1 MKFAQEFRKALQR
14 EAFPQRWINCAIPY
28 GQLKKCLKKVTKEL
42 EEIGLN
48 KETLTRLAAEQQ
60 QPSSGSTPVDPSFS
74 YHLDVDGS
82 DGKGGEDGRGSKAA
96 ESSRFRPRLTV
107 FIRLV
112 DGIAVDAKLSPSTR
126 DFLQKLAVSNA
137 VHTDGALSSGDGLS
151 LQPTTPPRSQ
161 GGAACNAAD
170 IRQVE
175 VPLVFDAEF
184 FGILQADVSNIRTL
198 QEEEQAK
205 LEGQIV
211 VLGEELGKAVDP
223 SRGRRAK
230 EDLDIWRQIFELYL
244 EARIF
249 FSSRETD
256 HGTRTST
263 QAVEQLQWF
272 QDQVVQR
279 KLIQRLRSRTS
290 HTTFDNFV
298 GINAALL
305 SILKFQEINRLAV
318 TKILKK
324 FDKQTSL
331 GVSSTFLFALR
342 SDRSLAGSVAQ
353 DVCARM
359 STELISVVPQLDDYL
374 CPICFAIAY
383 WPVRLQ
389 CQHVFCS
396 RCLVKMSRKGER
408 HCPLCRADTIMLA
421 GLENFDADRAAFL
434 RKYFPK
440 EVKEKVRANERE
452 RNQEIFGPA
461 YNSVHCCVM

>member
-14 EAFPQRWINCAIPY
+14 EAFPRRWVDCAIPY
-28 GQLKKCLKKVTKEL
+28 GQLKKCLKKVIKEL
-42 EEIGLN
+42 EEIGLD
-48 KETLTRLAAEQQ
+48 KETLTHLAAHQEQ
-60 QPSSGSTPVDPSFS
+60 PLAGNKPVDPGFS
-74 YHLDVDGS
+74 YHLDIDS
-82 DGKGGEDGRGSKAA
+82 EDGRGGKGVEHAHI
-96 ESSRFRPRLTV
+96 RPRLTV
-107 FIRLV
+107 FIKLE
-112 DGIAVDAKLSPSTR
+112 DGVAVDAKLSPSTR
-126 DFLQKLAVSNA
+126 DFLQKLAVSNPTLT
-137 VHTDGALSSGDGLS
+137 VGALSPVNSSSVAPSRG
-151 LQPTTPPRSQ
+151 Q
-161 GGAACNAAD
+161 GGTASSATD

-184 FGILQADVSNIRTL
+184 FGILQTDVSNIRTL

-205 LEGQIV
+205 LENQIIT
-211 VLGEELGKAVDP
+211 LGEELGKAVEP
-223 SRGRRAK
+223 SRGRRARG
-230 EDLDIWRQIFELYL
+230 DLDVWRQIFELYL
-244 EARIF
+244 DARVF
-249 FSSRETD
+249 FSSRESD
-256 HGTRTST
+256 HGARTSN
-263 QAVEQLQWF
+263 QAVDQLHWF

-279 KLIQRLRSRTS
+279 KLVQRLKLDTS
-290 HTTFDNFV
+290 HVAFTNFV
-298 GINAALL
+298 SINTALL

-324 FDKQTSL
+324 FDKRTSL
-331 GVSSTFLFALR
+331 GVSAHFPLAVR
-342 SDRSLAGSVAQ
+342 SGRSLAGSVAQ

-389 CQHVFCS
+389 CKHVFCS

-408 HCPLCRADTIMLA
+408 YCPLCRADTIMLA

-452 RNQEIFGPA
+452 RNQEIFGPS
-461 YNSVHCCVM
+461 YNSVHCCIM